1 MHVNLLPTELVAQSR
16 LIRSL
21 KSWGLLITLW
31 VATLVAII
39 APFGLKAFQIQEDLR
54 CLHTQVGPLRLKES
68 KTQKI
73 SFIASDLRKRSQRI
87 QSVLPPN
94 RIPSLLG
101 IFGKTFQAKDSPTAL
116 QDFQVTIQEE
126 TRSNAT
132 PSAKQSVPGSKP
144 PGHFTTQIV
153 IRGYTGSNPSVAEII
168 HRLEEFEVF
177 QTVNL
182 RSTRDSVVSSQQV
195 DEFEL
200 ECKYV
205 E

>member
-21 KSWGLLITLW
+21 KSWVLLIALW
-31 VATLVAII
+31 VATLMAII
-39 APFGLKAFQIQEDLR
+39 APFGLKALQIQEDLR
-54 CLHTQVGPLRLKES
+54 YLHTQVGPLRLKES

-101 IFGKTFQAKDSPTAL
+101 IFGQTFQAKDSPTAL
-116 QDFQVTIQEE
+116 QDLQVTIQEE

-132 PSAKQSVPGSKP
+132 QSVKQSVPGSKP
-144 PGHFTTQIV
+144 LGHFTTQIV

-168 HRLEEFEVF
+168 RRLEEFEVF

-182 RSTRDSVVSSQQV
+182 RSTRDSIVSNQQV

>member
-1 MHVNLLPTELVAQSR
+1 MYVNLLPSELVAQSR
-16 LIRSL
+16 LVRSL
-21 KSWGLLITLW
+21 KSWGLLIALW

-39 APFGLKAFQIQEDLR
+39 APFGLKALQIQEDLR
-54 CLHTQVGPLRLKES
+54 YLHTQVGPLRLKES

-73 SFIASDLRKRSQRI
+73 SFIASDLRTRSQRI

-101 IFGKTFQAKDSPTAL
+101 IFGKTFQAKNSPTAL

-126 TRSNAT
+126 TSSNAKPAT
-132 PSAKQSVPGSKP
+132 QQSLAGNKP
-144 PGHFTTQIV
+144 PARFTTQIV
-153 IRGYTGSNPSVAEII
+153 VRGYTGTNPSVAEII
-168 HRLEEFEVF
+168 QRLEEFEVF
-177 QTVNL
+177 QAVNL
-182 RSTRDSVVSSQQV
+182 RSTRDSFVSSQQV